1 MLFNSSH
8 EFTEPTAAFSQ
19 PRRARSESLITD
31 LAIGFVALAVLLCI
45 ALFAPAPW
53 TAGVESGL
61 RDTATCQTPSLA
73 ERVPC
78 LEPSY
83 DAVSEQP
90 AKGATAPLVAGT
102 APRSATGSIPQD

>member
-1 MLFNSSH
+1 M
-8 EFTEPTAAFSQ
+8 EPTAVFSRR
-19 PRRARSESLITD
+19 PRRARSESLITH

-61 RDTATCQTPSLA
+61 RNTSWCETKDLA

-78 LEPSY
+78 LPGQP
-83 DAVSEQP
+83 DKVTAQP
-90 AKGATAPLVAGT
+90 AKGATAPLVAGP
-102 APRSATGSIPQD
+102 APRSGSIPQN

>member
-8 EFTEPTAAFSQ
+8 EFTEPTAVFSR
-19 PRRARSESLITD
+19 PRRARSGSLITD

-61 RDTATCQTPSLA
+61 RDTAWCETKDLTQ
-73 ERVPC
+73 RVPC
-78 LEPSY
+78 LPREP
-83 DAVSEQP
+83 DTAAAQP

-102 APRSATGSIPQD
+102 APQSATGSIPQN